1 MQLRYAVRMTDG
13 RNWAIPEALQPRPE
27 QLAYDLDAALRAVVL
42 VHTEVPDDAY
52 TASILGTERLG
63 YGVVI
68 ESGGRALVLTIG
80 YLITEAEELWLT
92 THDGRVVQGHTLAY
106 DQATGFG
113 LVLPLGDLQVTP
125 MPRGSSSTLAIG
137 DAVTVVGHGGVSHSL
152 TARLIARREFA
163 GYWEY
168 LLDEALFTAPPHPQ
182 WGGTALVDPG
192 GRLVGIGSL
201 FVQEDISGENF
212 DANMF
217 VPIDLLEPI
226 LEDMVQLGRP
236 AHAPRPWLGVYTAE
250 QADHIVVAGLT
261 RDGPAHRAGVQLGDV
276 ITEVAGRRVFS
287 LPEFFRGVW
296 RMGNA
301 GANIPLTLTRGR
313 ESVQV
318 NVLSASRD
326 DFLKKPPRH

>member
-1 MQLRYAVRMTDG
+1 MADSNQ
-13 RNWAIPEALQPRPE
+13 WAIPEALQPRRD
-27 QLAYDLDAALRAVVL
+27 QLGYELDTALRAVML
-42 VHTEVPDDAY
+42 VHAEIPEDAY

-68 ESGGRALVLTIG
+68 EANGRRLVLTMG
-80 YLITEAEELWLT
+80 YLITEAEQLWLT
-92 THDGRVVQGHTLAY
+92 AHDGHVVQGHTLAY

-113 LVLPLGDLQVTP
+113 LVLPLGPLQVTP
-125 MPRGSSSTLAIG
+125 LQRGSSAQLDVG
-137 DAVTVVGHGGVSHSL
+137 DPLTVIGHGGISHSL

-182 WGGTALVDPG
+182 WGGTALVDARG
-192 GRLVGIGSL
+192 QLVGVGSL
-201 FVQEDISGENF
+201 FVQETINGESV

-226 LEDMVQLGRP
+226 LQDLVQLGRS

-250 QADHIVVAGLT
+250 QADHIIVAGLT

-276 ITEVAGRRVFS
+276 ITAVAGKRVFS
-287 LPEFFRGVW
+287 LPDFFRGVW
-296 RMGNA
+296 RMGSA
-301 GANIPLTLTRGR
+301 GADIPLTLTRGR

-318 NVLSASRD
+318 KVHSASRD